1 MDVIYGYLE
10 RITFYNEENHFIV
23 AKLKEKGKRDLTTIV
38 GNLAGLNP
46 GVSLKLEGKWVHNKK
61 YGEQFQ
67 VERFETTVPATVN
80 GIEKYLGSGLIKGV
94 GPVMAKR
101 MVKLFGM
108 DTLDVIEKTPEKLS
122 RVEGIGSKRI
132 DMIAGA
138 WEEQKDIKDI
148 MIFLQEHGVSAAYSA
163 KIYKQYG
170 KKSIEVVSEN
180 PYRLASDV
188 RGIGFIIADQIARK
202 TGIDPESISRAEE
215 GTLYVL
221 NNMAGEGHVYYPYD
235 SLVDKTVEMLQVDK
249 EIVTKAIA
257 GLFENKRVV
266 IEDLYIHTDHEVIP
280 NNKAVY
286 LPPFHTA
293 EEFLARTLL
302 KLRDEQQTL
311 VKQTFDTEKALNKIE
326 ERLNIKL
333 AVKQKEAVLSS
344 TRNKVMVITGGPGT
358 GKTTI
363 IRSIIN
369 IYKDMGLKVLL
380 AAPTGRAAKRMQEST
395 GFEAKTIHRLL
406 EFSPRE
412 GGFQKN
418 RENPLNADVVIV
430 DEASMIDT
438 ILMYSLVRAI
448 PVRAVFIMVGD
459 VFQLPSVGAGNVL
472 CDIIESGQFKV
483 VTLTEIFRQSQDSK
497 IITNAHRIN
506 SGEFPDLRRPPSGE
520 TSDFYYMPEEVPE
533 RVVEKI
539 CNLCKL
545 HIPRRFGYDAVR
557 DIQVL
562 TPMHK
567 GLIGVANLN
576 AELQETLNPDNR
588 GVTIGSRVFKI
599 RDKVMQ
605 LENNYDKE
613 VYNGDIGWIISIN
626 NEDRELLIDF
636 DGKHVAYDFSEMN
649 ELTPAYAVSVHKSQ
663 GSEYPVVIIPVM
675 TQHFILLQRN
685 LIYTG
690 ITRGKKMV
698 ILIGT
703 KKALAI
709 SINNNK
715 PLQRFTRLGEKLHYR
730 FFKQAD

>member
-1 MDVIYGYLE
+1 MDTVYGYLE

-23 AKLKEKGKRDLTTIV
+23 AKLKEKGKRELTTIV

-46 GVSLKLEGKWVHNKK
+46 GVFLKLDGKWVHNKRF
-61 YGEQFQ
+61 GEQFK
-67 VERFETTVPATVN
+67 VELYETVIPATVN
-80 GIEKYLGSGLIKGV
+80 GIEKYLGSGLIKGI

-101 MVKLFGM
+101 MVKIFGL

-122 RVEGIGSKRI
+122 KVEGIGTKRI
-132 DMIAGA
+132 EMITDA

-148 MIFLQEHGVSAAYSA
+148 MIFLQENGVSAAYSA

-170 KKSIEVVSEN
+170 KKSVEVVREN

-188 RGIGFIIADQIARK
+188 RGIGFVIADQIAQK
-202 TGIDPESISRAEE
+202 LGVDPSSISRAEE

-221 NNMAGEGHVYYPYD
+221 NSMAGEGHVYYPYD
-235 SLVDKTVEMLQVDK
+235 LLLDKTVEMLKVER

-257 GLFENKRVV
+257 SLFENKRVI
-266 IEDLYIHTDHEVIP
+266 IEDLNRITDEGLVP
-280 NNKAVY
+280 NNKAVF

-293 EEFLARTLL
+293 EEHLARRLL
-302 KLRDEQQTL
+302 RLRDERHTL
-311 VKQTFDTEKALNKIE
+311 VHHIDTEKALEKIQ
-326 ERLNIKL
+326 RKLNIKL
-333 AVKQKEAVLSS
+333 AAKQREAVLLSA
-344 TRNKVMVITGGPGT
+344 RDKVMVITGGPGT

-369 IYKDMGLKVLL
+369 IYSEMGLRVLL
-380 AAPTGRAAKRMQEST
+380 AAPTGRAAKRMQETT
-395 GFEAKTIHRLL
+395 GYDAKTIHRLL
-406 EFSPRE
+406 EFSPKE

-418 RENPLNADVVIV
+418 QENPLKADVVIV

-438 ILMYSLVRAI
+438 ILMYSLIRAI
-448 PVRAVFIMVGD
+448 PPQSVFIMVGD
-459 VFQLPSVGAGNVL
+459 VFQLPAVGAGNVL
-472 CDIIESGQFKV
+472 RDIIDSGMFQV
-483 VTLTEIFRQSQDSK
+483 VTLNEIFRQSRESM
-497 IITNAHRIN
+497 IIVNAHRIN
-506 SGEFPDLRRPPSGE
+506 VGEFPDTRRPPPGE
-520 TSDFYYMPEEVPE
+520 TSDFYFMSEDEPEL
-533 RVVEKI
+533 VVEKI
-539 CNLCKL
+539 CKLCKV
-545 HIPRRFGYDAVR
+545 HIPRRFGYDAVK

-567 GLIGVANLN
+567 GIMGVANLN
-576 AELQETLNPDNR
+576 VELQDLLNPGTR
-588 GVTIGSRVFKI
+588 GITVGSRVF
-599 RDKVMQ
+599 RAGDKVMQ

-626 NEDRELLIDF
+626 EEERELIICF
-636 DGKHVAYDFSEMN
+636 DGKDVKYDFSEMN
-649 ELTPAYAVSVHKSQ
+649 ELSLAYAVSVHKSQ

-709 SINNNK
+709 SIKNNK
-715 PLQRFTRLGEKLHYR
+715 PLLRYTRLRERLQKNL
-730 FFKQAD
+730 